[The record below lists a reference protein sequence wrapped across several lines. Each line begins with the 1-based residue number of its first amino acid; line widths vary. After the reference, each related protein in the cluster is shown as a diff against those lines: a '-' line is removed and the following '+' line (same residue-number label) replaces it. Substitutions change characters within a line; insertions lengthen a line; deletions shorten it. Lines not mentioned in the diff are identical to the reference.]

1 MKLLTAIIWA
11 FISLFMPDEG
21 LEEIGE

>member
-1 MKLLTAIIWA
+1 MKLLNAILWA